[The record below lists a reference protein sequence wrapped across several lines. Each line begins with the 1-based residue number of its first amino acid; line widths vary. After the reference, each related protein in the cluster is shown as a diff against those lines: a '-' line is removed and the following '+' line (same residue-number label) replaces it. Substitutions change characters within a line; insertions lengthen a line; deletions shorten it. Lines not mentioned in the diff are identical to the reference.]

1 MCSSRGY
8 VADCDHNAARNILA
22 RAEPSY
28 RNEDVGPHGARSHL
42 LQGTELSQ
50 SIYLFVLGDEEGGRW
65 RTLVCEHL
73 YESPWC
79 SFRVDGVRLPW
90 SADRLRNVGER
101 GVRGG
106 GAGDGER

>member
-1 MCSSRGY
+1 MVREATFFRGRS
-8 VADCDHNAARNILA
+8 CHNPFICL
-22 RAEPSY
+22 
-28 RNEDVGPHGARSHL
+28 
-42 LQGTELSQ
+42 
-50 SIYLFVLGDEEGGRW
+50 YLETKKAGDGGR
-65 RTLVCEHL
+65 LVCEHL